1 MNDFVTM
8 NRIAP
13 HDIFTEQGLLHI
25 MLSSPD
31 LVKIISGKI
40 DQADFYREGHQLIFE
55 AICSVEDVDLFS
67 VRDYLTQKGK
77 YELIGGD
84 EYLGSLV
91 DFNYSKRSYKGAVE
105 LLKDRSKKRQ
115 IIMQCMAIQDHCFS
129 NYELEEV
136 EPNIKDLAEIANR
149 TEYNNQFEP
158 SDLAHR
164 MLESILDGKG
174 RAGYTLGIEQL
185 DMHMRLERKTVTVIA
200 AESGVGKSALCFQ
213 ISKHVSKTQDGLV
226 LYFTLESS
234 DEAIALRLIANESK
248 IPLTTLKR
256 KNVEGQEDRIYKA
269 CNELAQGNLR
279 IIDDTQFCQYRK
291 LESFCHQMAIDNRIS
306 MVVIDFL
313 QNMEEPGAQSR
324 HLELS
329 HITRDVSNLA
339 KDLNVPVI
347 EVSQLTKNANGRPEL
362 KNLKE
367 SGDIRNNAD
376 NILFI
381 YTPDSFPVEYP
392 VEVYLKKGKD
402 TGNFS
407 EFLNFNGNF
416 QEFTAGSEDQF
427 NIAKACKT
435 TPTFNKGFGG

>member
-1 MNDFVTM
+1 M

-158 SDLAHR
+158 
-164 MLESILDGKG
+164 
-174 RAGYTLGIEQL
+174 
-185 DMHMRLERKTVTVIA
+185 
-200 AESGVGKSALCFQ
+200 
-213 ISKHVSKTQDGLV
+213 
-226 LYFTLESS
+226 
-234 DEAIALRLIANESK
+234 
-248 IPLTTLKR
+248 
-256 KNVEGQEDRIYKA
+256 
-269 CNELAQGNLR
+269 
-279 IIDDTQFCQYRK
+279 
-291 LESFCHQMAIDNRIS
+291 
-306 MVVIDFL
+306 
-313 QNMEEPGAQSR
+313 
-324 HLELS
+324 
-329 HITRDVSNLA
+329 
-339 KDLNVPVI
+339 
-347 EVSQLTKNANGRPEL
+347 
-362 KNLKE
+362 
-367 SGDIRNNAD
+367 
-376 NILFI
+376 
-381 YTPDSFPVEYP
+381 
-392 VEVYLKKGKD
+392 
-402 TGNFS
+402 
-407 EFLNFNGNF
+407 
-416 QEFTAGSEDQF
+416 
-427 NIAKACKT
+427 
-435 TPTFNKGFGG
+435 